1 MFDDNKFKSPWSK
14 ASNENGRKSFEELLK
29 KRSEK
34 FSDFFKDKNFNN
46 LPNKTLMS
54 IAATVVAILWLA
66 SGLYIVNEGEQAAV
80 TRFGKFVRIATAGP
94 NYHLPLPFEK
104 VQIVN
109 VEHSQKEEIGFRSVP
124 ASTIKNSYVKLSNDK
139 MTLIPEESLMLTGD
153 ENIVDIN
160 FFVQWH
166 ILNLKD
172 YLYNVENVK
181 DTVKSAAESAMR
193 EVIGDTAIA
202 AAQTEG
208 RAGIE
213 VKAKTLLQNI
223 LDKYQAG
230 VVIENLHLLKVD
242 PPAEVIDA
250 FRDVQTARAD
260 RERLINQAEAYSN
273 DILPKAR
280 GEAAKMVQDAEGYKT
295 NVVERA
301 QGDAKRFSEIY
312 KQYISAKDV
321 TRKRMYLETMESILE
336 NATKY
341 IVSDESSK
349 SVVPYILLNK
359 EKPNTSSVI
368 TDEAE
373 TNG

>member
-1 MFDDNKFKSPWSK
+1 MFDDKNYKSPWGKPVKDTSG
-14 ASNENGRKSFEELLK
+14 ESFEDLLK
-29 KRSEK
+29 KRTGK
-34 FSDFFKDKNFNN
+34 FSKFFKNKKFFQS
-46 LPNKTLMS
+46 PNKALFSLLGS
-54 IAATVVAILWLA
+54 ILLILWLV

-124 ASTIKNSYVKLSNDK
+124 ASSVKNSNYVKLSNDK

-166 ILNLKD
+166 ILSLKD
-172 YLYNVENVK
+172 YLYNVENIK
-181 DTVKSAAESAMR
+181 ETVKSAAESAMR
-193 EVIGDTAIA
+193 EVIGDTPIT

-208 RAGIE
+208 RARIE
-213 VKAKTLLQNI
+213 EKTKQLLQNI
-223 LDKYQAG
+223 LDKYQSG
-230 VVIENLHLLKVD
+230 IVIENLHLLKVD
-242 PPAEVIDA
+242 PPSEVIDA

-260 RERLINQAEAYSN
+260 KERLINQAESYSN

-295 NVVERA
+295 NAIERA
-301 QGDAKRFSEIY
+301 QGDANRFTEIY
-312 KQYISAKDV
+312 KQYAGAKDV
-321 TRKRMYLETMESILE
+321 TKKRMYLETMEEILK

-341 IVSDESSK
+341 VVGDDAAK

-359 EKPNTSSVI
+359 DKPAANI
-368 TDEAE
+368 TNE
-373 TNG
+373 TEIDG